1 MKNIYLFIFIVLSK
15 SISAQ
20 IQITQSHMPSINDT
34 IRYSNSNV
42 FNYDYTLT
50 GANYNWDFVN
60 LNVVSQDI
68 YKFQSL
74 LQTPYSTLAFTG
86 MPFGAIGYKVAD
98 SIGQGQAALKNIYN
112 FYDKKSSGWSAVG
125 TGFTPAAIPFPAGGV
140 YKDKDEIYQ
149 FPLTYN
155 RFDSSTFEVT
165 TSLGTQP
172 FQLGTFKQKGY
183 RLNKVEGWGTITTP
197 YGNTINCL
205 KVKSTVNETDS
216 LKVSTL
222 SINVGF
228 QVNRIE
234 YKWLSTSELIPI
246 LEVTGTEI
254 NGTFTPSIV
263 RYRDNYRNPSSGPL
277 TLKANF
283 TVNKN
288 IGIAGI
294 DTFEF
299 TNTSTPNL
307 GNTFEWTIQGI
318 EGVRFVSNT
327 SKTSTNPKVVF
338 DSTGLFSVNLKASNF
353 FGSHDTTFTNLI
365 TINKDNSNS
374 IQSISPF
381 NLKSYPNPF
390 TKYIHF
396 DNPLLQGKLVR
407 VFDSGGRLILN
418 SKIDTDLKINC
429 EKLNSGIYTLIIKDL
444 DILYY
449 TQITKE

>member
-1 MKNIYLFIFIVLSK
+1 MFIFIVLSK
-15 SISAQ
+15 GLSAQ
-20 IQITQSHMPSINDT
+20 IQITQAHMPSINDT

-42 FNYDYTLT
+42 FNYDYTIT
-50 GANYNWDFVN
+50 GANYNWGYIN

-74 LQTPYSTLAFTG
+74 LQTPYSTLAFSG

-125 TGFTPAAIPFPAGGV
+125 TGFTPAALPFPAGGV

-165 TSLGTQP
+165 TPLGNQF
-172 FQLGTFKQKGY
+172 FQVGTFKQKGY

-197 YGNTINCL
+197 YGSAINCL
-205 KVKSTVNETDS
+205 KMKSTVIETDS

-254 NGTFTPSIV
+254 NGNFTPSLI
-263 RYRDNYRNPSSGPL
+263 RYRDNYRSPSANPL
-277 TLKANF
+277 TPKANF
-283 TVNKN
+283 TVDKN
-288 IGIAGI
+288 TGIWGV
-294 DTFEF
+294 DTFKF
-299 TNTSTPNL
+299 TNTSTPAF
-307 GNTFEWTIQGI
+307 GNTFLWTIQPSQ
-318 EGVRFVSNT
+318 GVRFVSNT
-327 SKTSTNPKVVF
+327 SETSANPQVIF
-338 DSTGLFSVNLKASNF
+338 DSTGLYSISLKATNF
-353 FGSHDTTFTNLI
+353 AGSHDTTFSDLI
-365 TINKDNSNS
+365 AINKDNSNS
-374 IQSISPF
+374 ITSISAYT
-381 NLKSYPNPF
+381 LKCYPNPF
-390 TKYIHF
+390 TKYIHI
-396 DNPLLQGKLVR
+396 DNPILQGKVVR
-407 VFDSGGRLILN
+407 IFDSNGRLIL
-418 SKIDTDLKINC
+418 STSVDAQLQIDC